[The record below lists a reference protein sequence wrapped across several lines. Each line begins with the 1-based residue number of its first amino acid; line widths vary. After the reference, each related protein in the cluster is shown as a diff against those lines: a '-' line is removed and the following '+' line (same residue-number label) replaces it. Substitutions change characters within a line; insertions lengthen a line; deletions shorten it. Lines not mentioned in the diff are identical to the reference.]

1 MKYYTEIAMTAALL
15 LMIMI
20 LCCGQFFA
28 AAQRAQ
34 EEVLRLHILANSD
47 SEEDQQLKLLVRDH
61 ILQEVSEWFLS
72 ETDRNT
78 VERIIQQRLAEITVL
93 AQERV
98 KEEGYDYPVSVQ
110 LCHSDFPT
118 REYDGFTL
126 PAGDYDALRI
136 LIGEGKGQNW
146 WCIMFPPLCVP
157 TALSGESA
165 AWFEEHGLEL
175 LEQEPCFEPR
185 FALLE
190 WWQQIH
196 K

>member
-61 ILQEVSEWFLS
+61 ILQEVSEWFLP

-157 TALSGESA
+157 TALSEESA
-165 AWFEEHGLEL
+165 AWFEEHGLEF

-190 WWQQIH
+190 WWQQIQ